1 MGPRA
6 LFEPRALLVRGK
18 GGVGKSTVAAAV
30 AVAATRTGRRTCLVE
45 IEGRQAMRSLFN
57 TEPWDFTEREVRP
70 DLFGMSIDPEASLA
84 EYLSMFY
91 GAKRLSKL
99 VVNSTAVD
107 FATTAAPGLKD
118 VLLIGKVKE
127 LERRRDPDGRFVY
140 DLVIVDAP
148 PTGRLV
154 NFLRAPEATTEL
166 VSAGPLGEQAR
177 TLLGPLIDPARLR
190 VQLVTL
196 LEEMPIAETVES
208 ATTLEE
214 LGVALNPVIS
224 NRILRPRF
232 DTAAAKIAETLT
244 GEAVLAVIERA
255 GIDAGEEASETLLG
269 LAERHLR
276 RLSLQEEMR
285 ATLDERLRA
294 PAVELPYLATRT
306 FGEPQLGALADV
318 ITQAQE

>member
-1 MGPRA
+1 
-6 LFEPRALLVRGK
+6 LFEPRALLVSGK
-18 GGVGKSTVAAAV
+18 GGVGKSTVAAAL

-57 TEPWDFTEREVRP
+57 TEPWDFAEREIRP

-91 GAKRLSKL
+91 GAKRLSRL

-140 DLVIVDAP
+140 DLVVVDAP

-166 VSAGPLGEQAR
+166 VSAGPVGEQAR
-177 TLLGPLIDPARLR
+177 SLIDMLLDPARLR
-190 VQLVTL
+190 IQLVTL

-208 ATTLEE
+208 ATALEA
-214 LGVALNPVIS
+214 LGVALNPIIS
-224 NRILRPRF
+224 NRVLQPRF
-232 DTAAAKIAETLT
+232 DSAAAKMAGTMTAEAVRPLIEGVGLDAGAGTAETLLT
-244 GEAVLAVIERA
+244 LAR
-255 GIDAGEEASETLLG
+255 
-269 LAERHLR
+269 RHLR
-276 RLSLQEEMR
+276 RLSLQDEMR
-285 ATLDERLRA
+285 ATLDERLRGPVLA
-294 PAVELPYLATRT
+294 LPYLPTRT
-306 FGEPQLGALADV
+306 FGESQLGKLADV
-318 ITQAQE
+318 ITEAHE